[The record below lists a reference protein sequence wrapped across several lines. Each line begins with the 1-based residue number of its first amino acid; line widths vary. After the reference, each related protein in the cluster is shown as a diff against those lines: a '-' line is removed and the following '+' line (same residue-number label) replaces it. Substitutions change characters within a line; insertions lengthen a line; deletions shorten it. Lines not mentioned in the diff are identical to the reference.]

1 MLLTDIVI
9 LNFCL
14 FSIVSLLT
22 CQSLC
27 YILIFFAITSTKVR
41 NFDFSTWTA
50 SFGHSD
56 FHTESAWENFVAL
69 NRGKI
74 ELSDE
79 V

>member
-1 MLLTDIVI
+1 MSFRRPFKI
-9 LNFCL
+9 L
-14 FSIVSLLT
+14 SIVL
-22 CQSLC
+22 QSSAKKMLER
-27 YILIFFAITSTKVR
+27 YIFLAITSAKVQ

-50 SFGHSD
+50 SYGDSD

-69 NRGKI
+69 NRGTI